1 MKDLIIQTE
10 NLSFSYSKKKHVLKK
25 VNINVP
31 KGAIYGFLGPNG
43 AGKSTTMQL
52 LTGILSSPE
61 QNISVF
67 GKELNSQMPHV
78 FSKIGALV
86 ESPSLYLHLSG
97 KDNLRCITQLKEV
110 SESKIPEVLELV
122 GLSENGNEKVKHYS
136 LGMKQRLAIA
146 MTLLGEP
153 ELLLLD
159 EPVNGLDPTG
169 MTAIRELLVKL
180 NKEKGITVFISSHL
194 LAEVEKMCT
203 HIGII
208 HKGEIKFEGTM
219 QALSDRE
226 QGCNIQIETKY
237 LKKHIEVL
245 KIAYPE
251 IIIENENQFKVS
263 LKSKEEIPVFSKFMI
278 KNNIPLYEVKI
289 IEGLEEWF
297 LSLTK

>member
-10 NLSFSYSKKKHVLKK
+10 NLSFSYSKKKHVLNK

-97 KDNLRCITQLKEV
+97 TDNLRCITKLKEV

-153 ELLLLD
+153 QLLLLD

-226 QGCNIQIETKY
+226 QGCNVQIETKY

>member
-1 MKDLIIQTE
+1 MSDFVIRTE
-10 NLSFSYSKKKHVLKK
+10 NLSFSYSKNKQALKN
-25 VNINVP
+25 VNLNVP

-52 LTGILSSPE
+52 LTGILPNKE
-61 QNISVF
+61 NNIAVF
-67 GKELNSQMPHV
+67 GDVLSKQIPTI

-86 ESPSLYLHLSG
+86 ESPSLYLHLSAT
-97 KDNLRCITQLKEV
+97 DNLRCITQLKEI
-110 SESKIPEVLELV
+110 SETKIPEVLELV
-122 GLSENGNEKVKHYS
+122 GLSKNAHEKVKQFS

-169 MTAIRELLVKL
+169 MSDIRELLIKL

-194 LAEVEKMCT
+194 LSEIEKMCT

-208 HKGEIKFEGTM
+208 NQGEIRFEGTIEE
-219 QALSDRE
+219 LSNRQE
-226 QGCNIQIETKY
+226 GCAVLVETSH
-237 LKKHIEVL
+237 LEKHIELL
-245 KIAYPE
+245 KQAYS
-251 IIIENENQFKVS
+251 S
-263 LKSKEEIPVFSKFMI
+263 LKVGGDSLFKITLESKEDIPNLSKFMI
-278 KNNIPLYEVKI
+278 HHNIPIYQLKI
-289 IEGLEEWF
+289 EEGLEEWF

>member
-10 NLSFSYSKKKHVLKK
+10 NLSFSYSKKKHVLNK

-97 KDNLRCITQLKEV
+97 KDNLRCITKLKEV

-226 QGCNIQIETKY
+226 QGCNVQIETKY